1 VTTPD
6 DRRPPQDPPFGTLAE
21 DALSAFIDGELDAP
35 EQAAVEQRLSES
47 AEWRSVLIEVR
58 EARDT
63 IRALP
68 MRDAPPGF
76 WDGLLADGLLA
87 GARPGDIGDL
97 AAARRARRSRT
108 ARWVAL
114 AAGTAAAAIIGV
126 AAVPGARTV
135 QPRVAV
141 LAGAHALRSSIGNDA
156 VSSVAA
162 ATAGPIGP

>member
-1 VTTPD
+1 MTTPD
-6 DRRPPQDPPFGTLAE
+6 DRRPPQDPPVGTLAE
-21 DALSAFIDGELDAP
+21 DALSAFIDGELDAR
-35 EQAAVEQRLSES
+35 EQAAVERRLSES

-58 EARDT
+58 EARDAVRT
-63 IRALP
+63 LP

-76 WDGLLADGLLA
+76 WDGLLAE
-87 GARPGDIGDL
+87 ARPDGVVDL

-108 ARWVAL
+108 VRWVAL

-135 QPRVAV
+135 QPKVAV
-141 LAGAHALRSSIGNDA
+141 LAGAHALRSSIGNDV

>member
-6 DRRPPQDPPFGTLAE
+6 DRRPQDPPFGDLAE
-21 DALSAFIDGELDAP
+21 DALSAFVDGELDGR

-47 AEWRSVLIEVR
+47 AEWRRVLVEVR
-58 EARDT
+58 EARDAVRT
-63 IRALP
+63 LP

-76 WDGLLADGLLA
+76 WDGLLP
-87 GARPGDIGDL
+87 GARPDGVVDL

-135 QPRVAV
+135 QPKVAV

-162 ATAGPIGP
+162 ATAGPEGP